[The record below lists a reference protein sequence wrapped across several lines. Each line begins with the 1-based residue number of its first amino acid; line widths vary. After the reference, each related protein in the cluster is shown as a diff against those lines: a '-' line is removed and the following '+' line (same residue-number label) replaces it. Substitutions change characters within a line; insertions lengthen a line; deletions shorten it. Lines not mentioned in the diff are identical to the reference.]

1 MTNDNNT
8 VQPPYYICQDYSVLA
23 GPYDINCQ
31 YQKQMLNNVIND
43 MKRGNIDYRLTT
55 EITNVPNSKGDLV
68 EVKKVIVE
76 RRGMIL
82 YKA

>member
-1 MTNDNNT
+1 
-8 VQPPYYICQDYSVLA
+8 
-23 GPYDINCQ
+23 
-31 YQKQMLNNVIND
+31 MLNNVIND